1 MPNLLT
7 VGFMPVPPGH
17 RQQITSTISA
27 IELYMEAEIV
37 IVKIE
42 KHPQEMLLFT
52 TNISFLHFLGL
63 MFLIMKSSPLSPSG
77 LNVNNGEDF
86 ILNHRHQ
93 DLHVLIFVMAVG
105 MEPFHFPHTC
115 TYTYK
120 RK

>member
-1 MPNLLT
+1 MVLSFLLYFYCRNHNLLT

-63 MFLIMKSSPLSPSG
+63 MFLRKKG
-77 LNVNNGEDF
+77 LNNTV
-86 ILNHRHQ
+86 IL
-93 DLHVLIFVMAVG
+93 
-105 MEPFHFPHTC
+105 
-115 TYTYK
+115 K
-120 RK
+120 

>member
-1 MPNLLT
+1 MLL
-7 VGFMPVPPGH
+7 GL
-17 RQQITSTISA
+17 TISA

-52 TNISFLHFLGL
+52 TIISFLHFLGL

-86 ILNHRHQ
+86 MGRRVHL
-93 DLHVLIFVMAVG
+93 G
-105 MEPFHFPHTC
+105 MCGGLESCMREGPQGPGL
-115 TYTYK
+115 
-120 RK
+120 